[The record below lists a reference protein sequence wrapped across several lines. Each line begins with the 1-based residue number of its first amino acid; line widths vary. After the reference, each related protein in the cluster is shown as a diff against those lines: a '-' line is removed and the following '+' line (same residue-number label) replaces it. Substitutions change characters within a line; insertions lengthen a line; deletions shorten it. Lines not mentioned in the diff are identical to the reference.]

1 MALTTFSYESRPA
14 PNEESGLFFVSASLS
29 KLLKETYSTELEF
42 RLWQI
47 LSFLNEVGM
56 LYDTD
61 DGFESLSFE

>member
-14 PNEESGLFFVSASLS
+14 PNEESVLLFVSASLS

-42 RLWQI
+42 RLCEI

-61 DGFESLSFE
+61 DGFESFSFE